1 MRFLKGSISLQVRDQ
16 GLLHIVADARYIT
29 HSQLFQLARLKALE
43 FQRAVF
49 NWRVRRLV
57 NSGLLR
63 KQVVPFLGADGLYSI
78 TRGGIQALEEM
89 GITYLGGYVE
99 RERDPQEVQIPHV
112 LELNRIRFA
121 LERSGALLFWVPETF
136 IRVLNLSPVF
146 CYAKAYDAVA
156 KVILGDGMSAEFAIE
171 YERTLKSEQKYEKI
185 LEALASERRLH
196 TILYLTP
203 SYEIAA
209 TLRRYFQRARHQILC
224 ALADDFKREILDTQ
238 VDLAGTYHRMTLREA
253 LLQNATR
260 SEGASPRASVP

>member
-1 MRFLKGSISLQVRDQ
+1 M
-16 GLLHIVADARYIT
+16 
-29 HSQLFQLARLKALE
+29 
-43 FQRAVF
+43 
-49 NWRVRRLV
+49 

-121 LERSGALLFWVPETF
+121 LERSGALLSRVPETF

-224 ALADDFKREILDTQ
+224 ALADDFKRGRSSIRRWILRAHITGCSRYERRCFRTPHDPKA
-238 VDLAGTYHRMTLREA
+238 LALGQAFRE
-253 LLQNATR
+253 NI
-260 SEGASPRASVP
+260 PRALFSLTFRCVAISISRRAQRPRESMGCKPT

>member
-136 IRVLNLSPVF
+136 IRVLNLSP
-146 CYAKAYDAVA
+146 
-156 KVILGDGMSAEFAIE
+156 SFATPK
-171 YERTLKSEQKYEKI
+171 RT
-185 LEALASERRLH
+185 
-196 TILYLTP
+196 TP
-203 SYEIAA
+203 SPRSFSAMA
-209 TLRRYFQRARHQILC
+209 CRRSLQSNTSVRLRASRNTRRFWKRLRAR
-224 ALADDFKREILDTQ
+224 D
-238 VDLAGTYHRMTLREA
+238 GS
-253 LLQNATR
+253 TR
-260 SEGASPRASVP
+260 FCT